1 MSCANNV
8 ELLFITTDM
17 DRQANR
23 KLMTDQSL
31 KIIDKLNYRL

>member
-8 ELLFITTDM
+8 EILFITTDM
-17 DRQANR
+17 DRQTDR

-31 KIIDKLNYRL
+31 KITDKLSY